1 MPAGAV
7 WLGPL
12 EWPEQVPRLER
23 QRSVG
28 VLARRSRR
36 RRARRPPAWLTL
48 RGWLPGPED
57 LFDPPRDPIT
67 QPELWDGGGCGDSD
81 DPLFQE
87 FLRAC
92 TPHLGWLSA
101 ELRVTP
107 WVLVQRLTLF
117 VDRVFDIAEDFRLPT
132 AAHTLVKAVKGLRR
146 ED

>member
-1 MPAGAV
+1 M
-7 WLGPL
+7 GPL
-12 EWPEQVPRLER
+12 EWPEPVPRLER
-23 QRSVG
+23 QQSVG

-57 LFDPPRDPIT
+57 MFDPPPDPIT

-81 DPLFQE
+81 DPLLLE

-92 TPHLGWLSA
+92 TPHLEWLSA

-107 WVLVQRLTLF
+107 LLNG
-117 VDRVFDIAEDFRLPT
+117 LPCLWIVSST
-132 AAHTLVKAVKGLRR
+132 QLRISACLR
-146 ED
+146 QPTNSLRQSRA